1 MVVEHWGPD
10 MVILRRVADAFQ
22 KRDLRALHVLLQE
35 ISCVS
40 EQGDLTPRARLLRGR
55 GGALPHALPE
65 RRADGEELFEDRGA
79 LRRRGDRLR
88 CEEDGAARERRG
100 SRRAR

>member
-1 MVVEHWGPD
+1 MVVEHWGPG

-40 EQGDLTPRARLLRGR
+40 EQGDLTPRAGLLRGR

-65 RRADGEELFEDRGA
+65 RRADGEELSE
-79 LRRRGDRLR
+79 DRLR
-88 CEEDGAARERRG
+88 REEDGAARERRG